1 MTAIRLAFFAVAVG
15 FGLLALQQGW
25 LAFDLLGAA
34 GENRSGWIALG
45 AAAAS
50 LAAAVAT
57 VWTALKVR

>member
-25 LAFDLLGAA
+25 LALDLLGGA
-34 GENRSGWIALG
+34 GQDRSGWIALG
-45 AAAAS
+45 AAVAS
-50 LAAAVAT
+50 LGAAGAT